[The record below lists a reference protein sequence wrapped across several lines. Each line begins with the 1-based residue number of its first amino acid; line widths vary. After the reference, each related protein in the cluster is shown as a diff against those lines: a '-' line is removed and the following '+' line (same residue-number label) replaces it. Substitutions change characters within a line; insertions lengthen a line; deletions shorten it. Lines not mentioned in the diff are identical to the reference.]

1 MRGEGEHTM
10 HLRAITKTKVAS
22 ASSIEV
28 ILDILLQA
36 INVVSALERLLGFDI
51 SEKVNPNS

>member
-1 MRGEGEHTM
+1 M